1 MHRCLQAASRALLVL
16 PYSDQGF
23 IFSTWQ
29 STEAKAPPH
38 TFWQLLEITRHLSK
52 VPPMFP
58 LYLAAVQATTSCSPK
73 PHLFFYTLRKPSPW
87 EAPLGVLCC
96 RGSRRDVFSWLWT
109 WCCGDWDLDAGSPS
123 LGADPI
129 PSPLK
134 GASAQPLG
142 QNERSSS
149 LGIDQMF
156 LGIFSV
162 GRRSS

>member
-1 MHRCLQAASRALLVL
+1 M
-16 PYSDQGF
+16 YSPGF
-23 IFSTWQ
+23 G
-29 STEAKAPPH
+29 H
-38 TFWQLLEITRHLSK
+38 G
-52 VPPMFP
+52 
-58 LYLAAVQATTSCSPK
+58 AVGIG
-73 PHLFFYTLRKPSPW
+73 L
-87 EAPLGVLCC
+87 
-96 RGSRRDVFSWLWT
+96 
-109 WCCGDWDLDAGSPS
+109 WDLDAGSPS

-142 QNERSSS
+142 QNKRSFS